1 MGTTKTLN
9 FELFSEIYYL
19 YSGTWN

>member
-1 MGTTKTLN
+1 MRTTKTLN